1 MSSLDELDRRLIELL
16 RKNARSSIAA
26 LASALGVARGT
37 VTNRISRLEASGV
50 IAGYTL
56 RLRADDAD
64 GGVRAWVS
72 IAIEGP
78 QTRHVIAR
86 LLAEP
91 DVAAVHDT
99 NGRWDLLAE
108 VVTAD
113 LGALSRLLERLRS
126 LPAVSSTETSIHL
139 ATYRAG

>member
-1 MSSLDELDRRLIELL
+1 MTGLDELDRQLIELL

-26 LASALGVARGT
+26 LAKALSVARGT
-37 VTNRISRLEASGV
+37 VTNRIGRLEASGV

-56 RLRADDAD
+56 RLRADEADA
-64 GGVRAWVS
+64 GIRAWVS
-72 IAIEGP
+72 IAISGP
-78 QTRHVIAR
+78 QTRSVITR

-91 DVAAVHDT
+91 DVQAVHDT

-108 VVTAD
+108 VRTTD

-126 LPAVSSTETSIHL
+126 LPAVSTTETSIHL
-139 ATYRAG
+139 ATYRVG

>member
-1 MSSLDELDRRLIELL
+1 MTGLDELDRQLLELL

-26 LASALGVARGT
+26 LAKALGVARGT
-37 VTNRISRLEASGV
+37 VTNRIARLEAGGV

-64 GGVRAWVS
+64 SGILAWVS
-72 IAIEGP
+72 IAISGP
-78 QTRHVIAR
+78 QTRSVITR

-91 DVAAVHDT
+91 DVQAVHDT

-108 VVTAD
+108 VRTAD
-113 LGALSRLLERLRS
+113 LAALSRLLERLRS
-126 LPAVSSTETSIHL
+126 LPAVSTTETSIHL
-139 ATYRAG
+139 ATYRVG